1 MSSMSDAEWKMVTKK
16 YGKLMWMISHRVGG
30 DAITNSVDDSYQ
42 ELSMSAMDAVRT
54 FSKKTTKDFTEF
66 FTTKEFDKYI
76 KTCLWNK
83 KNSLGIKIQKKKVVN
98 NAMSF
103 EPELVSE
110 EETYEGSGIPIDVS
124 GFAEIE
130 LDEECRVVVECILRD
145 GKTIKPNG
153 KININ
158 RLVRE
163 TGKSKPRIKYI
174 IERLGTFY
182 QDYEENE

>member
-1 MSSMSDAEWKMVTKK
+1 MSELSDTQWKQITKK

-30 DAITNSVDDSYQ
+30 DTITNSVEDSYQ

-54 FSKKTTKDFTEF
+54 FSNKTTKPFDEF
-66 FTTKEFDKYI
+66 FSTKEFDKYI

-124 GFAEIE
+124 GFADIE
-130 LDEECRVVVECILRD
+130 LDDECRKVVEVILRD
-145 GKTIKPNG
+145 GKVIKPNG

-174 IERLGTFY
+174 IERLESYY
-182 QDYEENE
+182 QDYENE

>member
-1 MSSMSDAEWKMVTKK
+1 MSELNDTQWKQITKK

-30 DAITNSVDDSYQ
+30 DTITNSVEDSYQ

-54 FSKKTTKDFTEF
+54 FSNKTTKPFDEF
-66 FTTKEFDKYI
+66 FSTKEFDKYI

-103 EPELVSE
+103 EPE
-110 EETYEGSGIPIDVS
+110 DVS
-124 GFAEIE
+124 GFADIE
-130 LDEECRVVVECILRD
+130 LDDECRKVVEVILRD
-145 GKTIKPNG
+145 GKVIKPNG

-174 IERLGTFY
+174 IERLESYY
-182 QDYEENE
+182 QDYENE